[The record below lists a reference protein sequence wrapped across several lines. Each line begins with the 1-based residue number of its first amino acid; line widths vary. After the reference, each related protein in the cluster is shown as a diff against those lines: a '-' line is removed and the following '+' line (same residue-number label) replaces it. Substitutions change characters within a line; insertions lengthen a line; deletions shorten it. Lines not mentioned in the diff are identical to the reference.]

1 MTGDADE
8 FVNLINTGTVIENW
22 SEGNFEFR
30 DGFLYYENE
39 QVANQPTERI
49 INMIK
54 NSWDYK
60 PMLAYLDR
68 LYQNVS
74 NRAVHE
80 SYTWCSNKGLPI
92 TDDGMLIGYKGVSLY
107 SGENRLDKL
116 GRPLAEGDHVDKY
129 TGTSFRNNIGDECS
143 MNRRGV
149 SDNCNDGCASGLHVG
164 TYEYAENWAGSNGVV
179 VLVKFDPA
187 DIVSVPTDCQYSK
200 MRVSKYTVVSVARE
214 QLEEEVYVEWTED
227 EYEDENYESEV
238 DF

>member
-1 MTGDADE
+1 MAGDADE

-107 SGENRLDKL
+107 SGEDRFDKL

-164 TYEYAENWAGSNGVV
+164 TYEYAENWAGTNGVV

-214 QLEEEVYVEWTED
+214 QLEEEVYMED
-227 EYEDENYESEV
+227 EYDESEEV
-238 DF
+238 YDDIF